1 MVSTSL
7 LLCALIL
14 DAGKED
20 EKEMELME
28 WVLELLVEYAKRI
41 YYVVAKRAQGRA
53 SEMRRTFHFFLFR
66 VFYICNRARL

>member
-14 DAGKED
+14 DAEKKD

-41 YYVVAKRAQGRA
+41 YVVAKRAQGRA
-53 SEMRRTFHFFLFR
+53 SEMRRTFHFFSFSSLL
-66 VFYICNRARL
+66 YM